1 MTEFFDKIKISNMNK
16 YISKQGLEK
25 IEKELLI
32 LKTQKRR
39 EIAEKIQQAKEMGD
53 LSENAEYAEAKAEQ
67 ERVENHIAEL
77 EEIIKEAEVIRG
89 RQSGL
94 AGVSVGSKVK
104 VRSRGKIQ
112 FFSIVGSDE
121 IDPAE
126 GKISNESPLGAAL
139 LEHRVGDT
147 VEVLTPTGK
156 IKYKIL
162 KIY

>member
-1 MTEFFDKIKISNMNK
+1 MNK

-77 EEIIKEAEVIRG
+77 EEIIKEAKVIRG

-94 AGVSVGSKVK
+94 AGGVSVGSKVK
-104 VRSRGKIQ
+104 VKSRGKIQ

-139 LEHRVGDT
+139 LEHKVGDT
-147 VEVLTPTGK
+147 IEVLTPIGK
-156 IKYKIL
+156 IRYKIL
-162 KIY
+162 KIE